1 MKAKLTDTIKMTE
14 FTNDDV
20 IICNLTY
27 NGDDLYSANAVK
39 KIEKVVNDL
48 QNEYENFY
56 FAAINISK

>member
-1 MKAKLTDTIKMTE
+1 MKTKLTDTIKTTE

-39 KIEKVVNDL
+39 KIEKSVNDL
-48 QNEYENFY
+48 QKEYENFY